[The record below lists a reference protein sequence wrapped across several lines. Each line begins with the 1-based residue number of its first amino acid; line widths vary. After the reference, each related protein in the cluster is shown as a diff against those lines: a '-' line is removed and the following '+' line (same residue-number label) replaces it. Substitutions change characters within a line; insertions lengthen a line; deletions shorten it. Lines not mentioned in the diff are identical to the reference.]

1 MMNSLFSLSATFQT
15 GPLQVQAVALWELL
29 RTVEMVH
36 SPCPYWPNLEGAKS
50 KRPSHQLWQALAMS
64 KISTKIASA
73 SRKHALNQAQVDASP
88 WPPTGAD
95 AASAQCASRVI
106 LCTRTTTPSPR
117 AEKLA
122 RQAQG
127 ATRPPLPQLLP
138 SRLQHAQNYLAS
150 KFLLA
155 NE

>member
-36 SPCPYWPNLEGAKS
+36 SPCPYWPNLEEHSS
-50 KRPSHQLWQALAMS
+50 KQLSHQFWQAPTLS
-64 KISTKIASA
+64 KTPTKIASA
-73 SRKHALNQAQVDASP
+73 DRKHALHQVQAEASP
-88 WPPTGAD
+88 WPPTDAD

-106 LCTRTTTPSPR
+106 SCTRTSTPSPR

-138 SRLQHAQNYLAS
+138 SRLQHAQN
-150 KFLLA
+150 
-155 NE
+155 